1 MRGKL
6 FALLTALS
14 MLVVGAP
21 AQAANLLTN
30 GDFETTSFFY
40 IDSGTGQPVYPG
52 TSWGQYFVDQNT
64 GQPAQD
70 VQGWTNNG
78 YNFVFTP
85 DMSQSASGSPQSPSY
100 LTLWGMPGTGVSNG
114 IGPSPTGGNFVVS
127 DGAYLNGPISQSVSG
142 LEVGHQYTLSFWWAA
157 GQQFTF
163 DGATTDA
170 WTVCFG
176 TCAFTTNYDNNGDG
190 YATFTPGTGEIMS
203 TGTVAVPNH
212 GFVPWRYEELTFTAT
227 SSTQTLSLLAY
238 GTPLGQPP
246 FALIDGLSLQSVPE
260 PTTWAMM
267 LIGFGLVGGVM
278 RTRSRAFSERRALNA
293 QIV

>member
-1 MRGKL
+1 MRGRL
-6 FALLTALS
+6 FALLTALLA
-14 MLVVGAP
+14 LVATAP

-40 IDSGTGQPVYPG
+40 IDGGTGQPVYPG

-85 DMSQSASGSPQSPSY
+85 DMTASAAGSPQSPSY
-100 LTLWGMPGTGVSNG
+100 LLLWGMPGTGVNNG
-114 IGPSPTGGNFVVS
+114 IGPSPTGGNFVVA
-127 DGAYLNGPISQSVSG
+127 DGAYQNGPMSQTVTG

-157 GQQFTF
+157 GQQYTF

-176 TCAFTTNYDNNGDG
+176 TCAFTTSYDNNGDG

-203 TGTVAVPNH
+203 TGTVAVSNH

-278 RTRSRAFSERRALNA
+278 RTRRHAFSERRALNK
-293 QIV
+293 QII